1 MKIGDAAHISELS
14 NLARGE
20 VQSLSNVT
28 SPVDPQAAQKKV
40 KDTLAQKGA
49 EIFDNVFAAAQS
61 SLDGSVN
68 AVKHAIGNADKDLQS
83 QDKLGNTQIQTLMSN
98 YNEAQ
103 TLASSVLKKKDGTSN
118 AVIQKI

>member
-68 AVKHAIGNADKDLQS
+68 AVKDAIGNADKDLQS

>member
-1 MKIGDAAHISELS
+1 MKIGNAAHISELS

-68 AVKHAIGNADKDLQS
+68 AVKDAIGNADKDLQS